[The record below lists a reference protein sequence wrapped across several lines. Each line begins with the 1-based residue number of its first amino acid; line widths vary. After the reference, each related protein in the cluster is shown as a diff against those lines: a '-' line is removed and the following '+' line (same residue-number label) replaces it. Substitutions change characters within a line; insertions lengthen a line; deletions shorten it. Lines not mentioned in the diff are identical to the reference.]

1 MIILR
6 YLETANILFL
16 FLLPIDLASIDNT
29 FGQQLLHCF
38 LSIADFL
45 FYHSYHSIILSTF
58 IDWKSTMN
66 NCPISFLFTYSS
78 IYLH

>member
-16 FLLPIDLASIDNT
+16 ILLPIDLASIDNT
-29 FGQQLLHCF
+29 FGQRLLHCF

-45 FYHSYHSIILSTF
+45 FDHSIILSTF
-58 IDWKSTMN
+58 IDWKSTVN